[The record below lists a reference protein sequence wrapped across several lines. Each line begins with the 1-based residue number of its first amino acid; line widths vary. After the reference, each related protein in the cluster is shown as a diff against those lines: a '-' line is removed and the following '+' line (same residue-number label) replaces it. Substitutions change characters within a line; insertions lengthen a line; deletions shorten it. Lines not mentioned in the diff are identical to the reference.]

1 MSDEIRGVIERVRHF
16 LESAVLQANANL
28 AADDEDDE
36 PASRGERSE
45 PDERMT
51 EAFRGFAAG

>member
-16 LESAVLQANANL
+16 LESAVLQASANL
-28 AADDEDDE
+28 AADDEDE
-36 PASRGERSE
+36 LASGGERSE
-45 PDERMT
+45 SDERMT